1 MKTARVGIAFLF
13 ATCLAVLAACGGG
26 NGADELERALQS
38 VTENDLAIM
47 VLPQEDLGEEFAD
60 LEIDEDS
67 GFVDNEQAADGTI
80 DPPDTAD
87 DLEQAGRINGYELGY
102 EAPDWF
108 SVLEAGQ
115 GVIAVDTEV
124 VLFEDGPAASEFL
137 AKQVDDS
144 LRLEGEE
151 IQTGITLEE
160 VETFQ
165 VVGLADEAVG
175 QRRRISFGDAQMYGT
190 VVGFRLDRLLGS
202 AAIVRAD
209 DANVNSQ
216 VEAIARALEQRIEGV
231 LLGDIGGMPVPVPQA
246 EEEATV
252 APPSEGGPDLAAMAL
267 SLDDLPDGVS
277 IDHEG
282 YVEDEDT
289 VASYER
295 EFDLGLVSIG
305 SSRLMSLESEV
316 DLYENAA
323 EASSALTGFEFIATS
338 ESAGDLLAPVI
349 SEAAGFEVTNVRL
362 EPVPTVGLEH
372 DSVGFRVSF
381 DMALGRY
388 EMIGIFIRV
397 DRAVGSVSL
406 MGLAGKVD
414 STDAVPLAE
423 AMAARM
429 ASAMAEEG
437 PPAPAATPTLT
448 ISWLEHIP
456 TPPPF
461 GAPSAPASQFP
472 ADITSYR
479 YTMETSM
486 EAPELMEE
494 LMQEL
499 EGATEEEEGLGGA
512 LVQLFGGFLMAF
524 TQGATVEGA
533 YVAPDRSWDKM
544 TLGGKPFA
552 EVIQIGDRSWFRMGE
567 MDWTESGAELPSQE
581 EGVTSQISVT
591 VSSPTE
597 LLCEGSPVELMST
610 VPGLRTEKE
619 TINGIKAVHYHIDE
633 ADLRLLAALF
643 GEGEGAEEMPESATG
658 TMDVWLAEDGNWPV
672 RVEGEVSYTDEEGRS
687 ITFDVC
693 MEIKDIND
701 PDIEIEPPI

>member
-47 VLPQEDLGEEFAD
+47 ILPQEDLGEEFAD

-80 DPPDTAD
+80 DPHDTAD

-216 VEAIARALEQRIEGV
+216 VEEIARALEERIEGV
-231 LLGDIGGMPVPVPQA
+231 LLGDVVGTPVPLPQA
-246 EEEATV
+246 EEEESPPAAATSPTAV
-252 APPSEGGPDLAAMAL
+252 APGTPTPTPAA
-267 SLDDLPDGVS
+267 GVS
-277 IDHEG
+277 
-282 YVEDEDT
+282 
-289 VASYER
+289 
-295 EFDLGLVSIG
+295 
-305 SSRLMSLESEV
+305 
-316 DLYENAA
+316 
-323 EASSALTGFEFIATS
+323 
-338 ESAGDLLAPVI
+338 
-349 SEAAGFEVTNVRL
+349 
-362 EPVPTVGLEH
+362 
-372 DSVGFRVSF
+372 
-381 DMALGRY
+381 
-388 EMIGIFIRV
+388 
-397 DRAVGSVSL
+397 
-406 MGLAGKVD
+406 
-414 STDAVPLAE
+414 
-423 AMAARM
+423 
-429 ASAMAEEG
+429 G
-437 PPAPAATPTLT
+437 P
-448 ISWLEHIP
+448 SC
-456 TPPPF
+456 
-461 GAPSAPASQFP
+461 QFP
-472 ADITSYR
+472 EDITSYR
-479 YTMETSM
+479 YTMEMSM
-486 EAPELMEE
+486 EAPELMED
-494 LMQEL
+494 LMEGL
-499 EGATEEEEGLGGA
+499 EGAGEEEEGLGAA
-512 LVQLFGGFLMAF
+512 LGELFGSFLMAF
-524 TQGATVEGA
+524 TQGMTVEGA
-533 YVAPDRSWDKM
+533 YVAPDRSWDRM

-552 EVIQIGDRSWFRMGE
+552 EVIQIGDRSWFRLGG

-581 EGVTSQISVT
+581 EGVTSQVSVT
-591 VSSPTE
+591 ISPTSPE
-597 LLCEGSPVELMST
+597 ALCEISTIDVMST
-610 VPGLRTEKE
+610 VEGMEPQKE
-619 TINGIKAVHYHIDE
+619 TVNDIKALHYHIDE

-643 GEGEGAEEMPESATG
+643 GEGEGAEEIPESATG
-658 TMDVWLAEDGNWPV
+658 TMDVWLAEDGDWPV
-672 RVEGEVSYTDEEGRS
+672 RLEAEIRYTDEEGRP
-687 ITFDVC
+687 ITFDVF